1 MIINYYLRGEIA
13 GGTSPGMLMYVIVLG
28 KLVIG

>member
-1 MIINYYLRGEIA
+1 MIINYYICGEIA
-13 GGTSPGMLMYVIVLG
+13 GDTSAGMLMYVIVLS

>member
-1 MIINYYLRGEIA
+1 MIINYYLCGEIA
-13 GGTSPGMLMYVIVLG
+13 GGTAGMLMYVIVLG